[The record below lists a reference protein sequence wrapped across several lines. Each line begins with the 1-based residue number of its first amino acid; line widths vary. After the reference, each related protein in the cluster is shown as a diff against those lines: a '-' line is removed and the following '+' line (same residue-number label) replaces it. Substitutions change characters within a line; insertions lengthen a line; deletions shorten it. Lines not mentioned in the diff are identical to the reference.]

1 MDFQIVLITFHSSR
15 QPWHGRSLVTLP
27 TTQRL
32 GLENFTVHPATP
44 PPQFIPVRIRDDDNK
59 FALRGDDSGDDLS
72 QTPYLAALAHKA
84 TRTVSLKIVYLP
96 TPLRESFETLA
107 EACPE
112 GYECTTDQW
121 VFDEDDSG
129 DGQILYNLQFAGFQG
144 KWVPFKD
151 AGKEAL
157 AFPGAEGFGKDALGG
172 RNGKV
177 YVVSNLD
184 DSGAG
189 SLRDAVS
196 QPDRIVVFQVGGLIK
211 IKERIVVSKRISIL
225 GQTAPGDG
233 ITVYGNGWSFSNA
246 DDAVVRYIR
255 IRMGKGG
262 SSGKDAAGI
271 AEGKNM
277 IFDHI
282 SVSWGRDETF
292 SINGAASN
300 ITIQNSIIAQGLETH
315 SCGGLMQTELDNGVS
330 LFRNLYID
338 NKTRNP
344 KVKGTNDFIN
354 NAVYNWGGGGGYIAG
369 DSSGQSEA
377 NIIGNYFISG
387 PSTSITAF
395 TRGNANFKGYVQG
408 NFYDSDK
415 NGALSGAELGASS
428 SNYGGMAIAAAK
440 FAHPVPTKVLS
451 AVDALRHIELY
462 VGASK
467 VRDTV
472 DERLITELKSYGKA
486 GQLIKDETA
495 SPMNFPGVFDAGTPW
510 ADANNNG
517 IPDDVE
523 NEFDNVED
531 WANSLV
537 PSNY

>member
-1 MDFQIVLITFHSSR
+1 MHF
-15 QPWHGRSLVTLP
+15 
-27 TTQRL
+27 
-32 GLENFTVHPATP
+32 
-44 PPQFIPVRIRDDDNK
+44 
-59 FALRGDDSGDDLS
+59 LS
-72 QTPYLAALAHKA
+72 
-84 TRTVSLKIVYLP
+84 YLP
-96 TPLRESFETLA
+96 LLISTAS
-107 EACPE
+107 
-112 GYECTTDQW
+112 
-121 VFDEDDSG
+121 
-129 DGQILYNLQFAGFQG
+129 
-144 KWVPFKD
+144 
-151 AGKEAL
+151 AL
-157 AFPGAEGFGKDALGG
+157 AFPGAEGFGKDAIGG

-177 YVVSNLD
+177 YVVSNLK

-211 IKERIVVSKRISIL
+211 ISERIVVSKRVSIL

-246 DDAVVRYIR
+246 DNAIVRYIR

-262 SSGKDAAGI
+262 TSGKDAAGI

-292 SINGAASN
+292 SINGAAAN
-300 ITIQNSIIAQGLETH
+300 ITIQNSIVSQGLQTH
-315 SCGGLMQTELDNGVS
+315 SCGGLMQTELDNGIS

-354 NAVYNWGGGGGYIAG
+354 NVVYNWGGGGGYIAG

-387 PSTSITAF
+387 PSTSVTAF
-395 TRGNANFKGYVQG
+395 TRGNENFKGYVDA
-408 NFYDSDK
+408 NFYDFHR
-415 NGALSGAELGASS
+415 NGTLSGTELGVAS
-428 SNYGGMAIAAAK
+428 SNYGGMAIQTTK
-440 FAHPVPTKVLS
+440 FAHPEPAKVLS
-451 AVDALRHIELY
+451 AADALTYIESS

-467 VRDTV
+467 VRDAV
-472 DERLITELKSYGKA
+472 DERLITELKSYGKE
-486 GQLIKDETA
+486 GQLITDENA
-495 SPMNFPGVFDAGTPW
+495 SPMNGPGTIDGGTPW
-510 ADANNNG
+510 ADENGNG

-523 NEFDNVED
+523 DKFTNVED

-537 PSNY
+537 PSDY